1 MKKLFT
7 LFTLGLFVVLGFATN
22 VKAADEIIL
31 YPYDEEACL
40 TADAACTR
48 TKVGDSFWDVT
59 FNGYLY
65 NVVRGNARFV
75 VDFDD
80 DNSDGFIDSSEM
92 TLNGWSSFGGIIIND
107 TAEEVELK
115 TTNQRADILGSVHR
129 IVVYFDE
136 DGKLAMFEDHYVTKH
151 YIFNDGTTEAPDWRL
166 ATQAEAD
173 AYDAADPKPD
183 TTMYTNIRMALDD
196 VDTDGYVI
204 EPLKSLAWEN
214 AGVDKTVT
222 TDPEDW
228 STIIAGD
235 PNNIVI
241 PAGWSVVTFGS
252 LDRDGSNAK
261 TVDWITAMPAAL
273 EAGTEVASF
282 DYTPQPGYFTGLAA
296 LDDDPLTEGVN
307 VVVDYNSDFDL
318 ENTVAAQWVN
328 MFDVNGKIINSLDK
342 LDFSVTIA
350 QDGVDLETIDFTW
363 SGTEYT
369 ASAAQTVID
378 SSAFLADYTA
388 VYTTTTPEG
397 DVTNYPITIKVGV
410 MPPKFVGVEDRY
422 VNEDIFV
429 DLLEGITANDGYAND
444 KTDSIMVSY
453 PEGFNPYYVQP
464 GEYQI
469 DLEFTHHV
477 HYDGINAGVT
487 LNGTEYDTESITF
500 NLASADWDSVT
511 GVFTDVAQLQ
521 ATTMSWGS
529 SGVIIEVDGSGNV
542 IRTIDRHNWDLV
554 DENGLNTPATA
565 QGMFDAWLA
574 GLTLEENGYI
584 LIIGYNQGASY
595 TAAKALAY
603 GDAVSYDL
611 FSVPEFDY
619 DIVTEASYMLTV
631 DDITAPT
638 VIVVNEDKYM
648 IEIGEY
654 KTANTAILANVVAF
668 DNFDENSDLA
678 IYVSDNGGL
687 TVGVEGVYT
696 VEVTVED
703 VAGNS
708 TVVEFHVEVVP
719 GPLSE
724 EEVQAMIDVIDTLT
738 PAQIQALLDG
748 QDLLTEADVQALID
762 ASMPV
767 DTTGC
772 GSAINGVSALFVTVT
787 AILGTGV
794 LFVLRKRS

>member
-7 LFTLGLFVVLGFATN
+7 LFTLSLFVVLGFATN

-31 YPYDEEACL
+31 YPYDQEACL
-40 TADAACTR
+40 NATSECTY
-48 TKVGDSFWDVT
+48 TKLGDSFWDVT

-65 NVVRGNARFV
+65 NVARGNARFV

-80 DNSDGFIDSSEM
+80 ENSDGFIDSSEM

-107 TAEEVELK
+107 TDEEVELK

-129 IVVYFDE
+129 IAVYFDE

-173 AYDAADPKPD
+173 AYDAADPKPE
-183 TTMYTNIRMALDD
+183 TTMLTTIRMALDD

-204 EPLKSLAWEN
+204 EPLASLKWTAL
-214 AGVDKTVT
+214 GVDVATAPVA
-222 TDPEDW
+222 DW
-228 STIIAGD
+228 SSIIAGD

-241 PAGWSVVTFGS
+241 PAGWTVMTYGS
-252 LDRDGSNAK
+252 WDRDGTNAK
-261 TVDWITAMPAAL
+261 TVNWIKAMPAAL
-273 EAGTEVASF
+273 EAGTEVVSF
-282 DYTPQPGYFTGLAA
+282 DYTDQPASFTGITPQ
-296 LDDDPLTEGVN
+296 DDDLVTPGVN
-307 VVVDYNSDFDL
+307 VVVDYNGEFDL
-318 ENTVAAQWVN
+318 ENTVVAKWLN
-328 MFDVNGKIINSLDK
+328 MFDDTTGKIINSVENLDY
-342 LDFSVTIA
+342 SVTISR
-350 QDGVDLETIDFTW
+350 DGIDLETIDFTW
-363 SGTEYT
+363 NATTEEYT
-369 ASAAQTVID
+369 ASGPVTVID
-378 SSAFLADYTA
+378 SSEFGAGYTA
-388 VYTTTTPEG
+388 TYSTTSPAGNDPEVMM
-397 DVTNYPITIKVGV
+397 DIVVGV
-410 MPPKFVGVEDRY
+410 MPPKFVGVADRY
-422 VNEDIFV
+422 VNEDIYV
-429 DLLEGITANDGYAND
+429 DLLAGITANDGYSND
-444 KTDSIMVSY
+444 KTSSIMVSY
-453 PEGFNPYYVQP
+453 PAGFNPYNVQP

-477 HYDGINAGVT
+477 HFDGVASSVTINGVT
-487 LNGTEYDTESITF
+487 
-500 NLASADWDSVT
+500 SAWNVSGLDSVT
-511 GVFTDVAQLQ
+511 SLSAGASSNYAIFTDS
-521 ATTMSWGS
+521 TMVHDVVWGY
-529 SGVIIEVDGSGNV
+529 GTVLALIGADGKVDAV
-542 IRTIDRHNWDLV
+542 YDRYTWDIT
-554 DENGLNTPATA
+554 DENGESND
-565 QGMFDAWLA
+565 G
-574 GLTLEENGYI
+574 
-584 LIIGYNQGASY
+584 GASFETWKAAVAIEDGGFVIGSY
-595 TAAKALAY
+595 GSTLSTALRALAY
-603 GDAVSYDL
+603 DDMVSYELGKPD
-611 FSVPEFDY
+611 FDY

-631 DDITAPT
+631 DDKTAPT

-762 ASMPV
+762 ASTPV